1 MFSRIEQKTGTI
13 ISNGRMDQYLYP
25 FYQKDIK
32 EGRITDEQVQELFE
46 CMWVAMSEF
55 VDLYLSEAGGSF
67 NEGYA
72 HWEAVTIGGTTK
84 KGYDATNELTY
95 ILLKSKREFPLN
107 YPDLAARIHMG
118 SPKRYLYE
126 VAETIKDGTGFPKL
140 INDDEVVPILLS
152 KGASLKEAYDY
163 SVSGCAECRMP
174 NRDTYTSPNAY
185 INFAAALEMVLYNGK
200 MKNMEMRS

>member
-1 MFSRIEQKTGTI
+1 
-13 ISNGRMDQYLYP
+13 
-25 FYQKDIK
+25 
-32 EGRITDEQVQELFE
+32 
-46 CMWVAMSEF
+46 
-55 VDLYLSEAGGSF
+55 
-67 NEGYA
+67 
-72 HWEAVTIGGTTK
+72 
-84 KGYDATNELTY
+84 
-95 ILLKSKREFPLN
+95 
-107 YPDLAARIHMG
+107 MG

>member
-1 MFSRIEQKTGTI
+1 M
-13 ISNGRMDQYLYP
+13 
-25 FYQKDIK
+25 
-32 EGRITDEQVQELFE
+32 
-46 CMWVAMSEF
+46 
-55 VDLYLSEAGGSF
+55 
-67 NEGYA
+67 
-72 HWEAVTIGGTTK
+72 TIGGTTK

-200 MKNMEMRS
+200 MKKYGDEIVGLETGNFEDFESFDEVLEAYLKQQKNFRRVLPMQLMQILSRMQKQGSSICFMALSGVAAMY

>member
-140 INDDEVVPILLS
+140 I
-152 KGASLKEAYDY
+152 
-163 SVSGCAECRMP
+163 
-174 NRDTYTSPNAY
+174 
-185 INFAAALEMVLYNGK
+185 
-200 MKNMEMRS
+200 